1 MAFLWAI
8 FVSAVG
14 LAIAE
19 SPVAPESPMPES
31 SSQLKVWCNNVEEG
45 EKLLI
50 GRKNTTLQSACDLR
64 AEITPAAVGSLVLA
78 FAVQSLTDMGT
89 SGSIHG
95 TFLGVPKIYGLVNKT
110 EEFTESNLFAI
121 RSIELDDI
129 PLSGM
134 RAYLDGWCGTVY
146 LLAALLNGSDTVD
159 NTIITARMECPDETG
174 VDLVPEVT
182 ADPSWRLDNY
192 GALLF
197 NPYETMNIPIRIA
210 VRNNGSS
217 ALSARTDP
225 DALRIWVYFKRNYL
239 HSNNTIVPLNMS
251 TFELMPSPGD
261 VMISIDNIINR
272 TRPGSP
278 AIGAGSSVELTLT
291 QLKLPEHQCGDGII
305 VISVDPLGEITDT
318 QRGNNAV
325 GIRVQ
330 SPCQADAGQ
339 CYVYGTPEPGVSL
352 VALHHSYS
360 SMPSNIIKLHAATA
374 EIQRLPPAYMLT
386 ASQRLDMVKAV
397 SLSHA
402 IQAEANR
409 LQDIGSCDGVSDLLY
424 HGLSWEHSVL
434 SRLSQGLV
442 GAGEVISGV
451 SAKSEFEY
459 DQLRLLSTLAST
471 IGQMLQ
477 QKGSLRTILST
488 IIHGDMSMFSHIP
501 GIGGTPNSHEGS
513 GGYDGSFG
521 GGGYPGGGY
530 PSGGYSGYPGG
541 DSWSF
546 HTAGGSGS
554 FDYSS
559 PGPRDYDYSGGYDY
573 SAGGSRGY
581 DYYGSGSGYDYDY
594 SGSGS
599 GDDYSYSIPRDYE
612 FYGSGSGDYDYSYS
626 GSGSGGYDYYGSG
639 SGSDYDDY
647 GSGSDSYDYYGSGYG
662 SYDYYGSGYGSYDY
676 SDYPDSLGDYTGDG
690 GDASPL
696 TLKRKK
702 RFAPIPDIYPSDDGS
717 GSMDSMEYSGDKP
730 TWSPDKDQ
738 SWNDGM
744 GGGMGGGM
752 GYHPSTMM
760 APLVRIQ
767 LFFGTVMSY
776 VARADYRG
784 LRLPGCFPETF
795 NDNFRRFVK
804 ALLWR
809 TSPVQEI
816 PGYEEVSD
824 DFVANVRSMIK
835 QFSSG
840 VDIESALFM
849 FRLPYEF
856 DKAIERWIERR
867 GGFNLMMPLQPDMI
881 PGMLEEAVRIANN
894 FTVYSWEGDV
904 AMKNKSMVLLGKV
917 ASALLKTRRDEALDK
932 FVQAFTQV
940 HALLA
945 TGELAEVSG
954 APGMELNDNDICRR
968 IVEMAVKED
977 AGGMN
982 TPLLLMRDGDV
993 YSVRPSPLTEELIWK
1008 KVVACECS
1016 PGGWSGVA
1024 F

>member
-1 MAFLWAI
+1 MTRMAFLWAI
-8 FVSAVG
+8 LVSAVG

-19 SPVAPESPMPES
+19 SPVAPESPMPEFS
-31 SSQLKVWCNNVEEG
+31 SSQLKVWCNNVEDG

-50 GRKNTTLQSACDLR
+50 GRENTTLQSACDLR

-78 FAVQSLTDMGT
+78 FAVQSLTYWGT
-89 SGSIHG
+89 SGSIYG

-146 LLAALLNGSDTVD
+146 LLAALLNGSDAVD
-159 NTIITARMECPDETG
+159 KTTITAKMECPDETG

-192 GALLF
+192 GSLLF

-239 HSNNTIVPLNMS
+239 HSNNTIVPLNMP

-278 AIGAGSSVELTLT
+278 AIEAGSSVELTLT

-360 SMPSNIIKLHAATA
+360 SMPSNIIKLRAATA
-374 EIQRLPPAYMLT
+374 EIQRLPPAYMLS

-434 SRLSQGLV
+434 NRLSQGLV

-521 GGGYPGGGY
+521 GGGYPSGGY
-530 PSGGYSGYPGG
+530 PSGGYPGGGYPGG
-541 DSWSF
+541 GSWSF
-546 HTAGGSGS
+546 HGSGS

-559 PGPRDYDYSGGYDY
+559 LGPRDYDYSGG
-573 SAGGSRGY
+573 
-581 DYYGSGSGYDYDY
+581 
-594 SGSGS
+594 
-599 GDDYSYSIPRDYE
+599 
-612 FYGSGSGDYDYSYS
+612 
-626 GSGSGGYDYYGSG
+626 
-639 SGSDYDDY
+639 
-647 GSGSDSYDYYGSGYG
+647 
-662 SYDYYGSGYGSYDY
+662 
-676 SDYPDSLGDYTGDG
+676 
-690 GDASPL
+690 
-696 TLKRKK
+696 
-702 RFAPIPDIYPSDDGS
+702 
-717 GSMDSMEYSGDKP
+717 
-730 TWSPDKDQ
+730 
-738 SWNDGM
+738 
-744 GGGMGGGM
+744 
-752 GYHPSTMM
+752 MM

-856 DKAIERWIERR
+856 DKAMERWIERR

-881 PGMLEEAVRIANN
+881 PGVLEEAVRIANN

-932 FVQAFTQV
+932 FQQAFTQV

-954 APGMELNDNDICRR
+954 APGMDGMELNDNDICRR

-993 YSVRPSPLTEELIWK
+993 YSVRPSPLTEEPIWK

-1016 PGGWSGVA
+1016 PGGRSGGR

>member
-521 GGGYPGGGY
+521 
-530 PSGGYSGYPGG
+530 
-541 DSWSF
+541 
-546 HTAGGSGS
+546 
-554 FDYSS
+554 
-559 PGPRDYDYSGGYDY
+559 
-573 SAGGSRGY
+573 
-581 DYYGSGSGYDYDY
+581 
-594 SGSGS
+594 
-599 GDDYSYSIPRDYE
+599 
-612 FYGSGSGDYDYSYS
+612 
-626 GSGSGGYDYYGSG
+626 
-639 SGSDYDDY
+639 
-647 GSGSDSYDYYGSGYG
+647 
-662 SYDYYGSGYGSYDY
+662 
-676 SDYPDSLGDYTGDG
+676 
-690 GDASPL
+690 
-696 TLKRKK
+696 
-702 RFAPIPDIYPSDDGS
+702 DDGS